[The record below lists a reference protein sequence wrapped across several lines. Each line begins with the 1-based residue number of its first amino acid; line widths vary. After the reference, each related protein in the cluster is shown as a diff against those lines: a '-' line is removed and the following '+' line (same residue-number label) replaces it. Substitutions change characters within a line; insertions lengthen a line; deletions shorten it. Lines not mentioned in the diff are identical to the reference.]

1 MGLDQTLYYFE
12 GDVEDFLKKLNDKGK
27 EFMKLFCRGEIQ
39 DIVIEEENMCRW
51 RSNYELFDNIS
62 KYVKLNKHLR
72 YKGTV
77 NEYYEQYDEGI
88 RWVVLNEEKAFQ
100 IYRENFRQE
109 IFKPFV
115 KNKCYLFVQ
124 SY

>member
-115 KNKCYLFVQ
+115 KNKFYLFVQ